1 MRDKLRNFA
10 KEPLIQF
17 LLIGACIYGAYAW
30 FGTPDEDVTDDTI
43 IVDAARID
51 SFIGQWQR
59 RWNRPPTRRE
69 LDGVINAFVREDIL
83 YRAALAMGL
92 DQDDPI
98 TRRRMAQKLEFLTND
113 IALFKEPVPG
123 ELERY
128 FEDNQA
134 RYRDPDLITF
144 SQVFFD
150 PDAREDATLDD
161 AAEML
166 AQLQVVGEPDPAT
179 LTAGDRFMLQNYFSA
194 ASELEVRR
202 QLGTGFTEAVMQL
215 EPGQWHGPVLSG
227 FGVHLVYVYQL
238 AVAPAPEFEDVQQ
251 QVLENWQSE
260 QQEDFNETFFE
271 SLKSRYEIVI
281 AEPPAGA
288 VLEISS
294 DSGAQGPAANP
305 AS

>member
-1 MRDKLRNFA
+1 MRDKLRNLA

-30 FGTPDEDVTDDTI
+30 FATPDEDVTDNTI

-215 EPGQWHGPVLSG
+215 EPGKWHGPVLSG

-305 AS
+305 AL

>member
-30 FGTPDEDVTDDTI
+30 FGTPDEDVTDNTI

>member
-1 MRDKLRNFA
+1 MRDKLRNLA

-30 FGTPDEDVTDDTI
+30 FGTPDEDVTDNTI

-281 AEPPAGA
+281 GEVPAGA
-288 VLEISS
+288 LLEVSS
-294 DSGAQGPAANP
+294 ESGTQAPATNP

>member
-1 MRDKLRNFA
+1 MRDKLRNLA